1 MKSIGARIKKQ
12 RKIRKITQIQLADA
26 VGTTK
31 AAVSRWETDKNSV
44 AANNLEAVASV
55 LGVDVEWLLTGESLS
70 EKESSIF
77 WAPFYSSIEAA
88 AGDGVLNA
96 DIEPDKFP
104 MPRCSL
110 KHQNNQEKIFCV
122 VVKGDS
128 MEPVLYDGSI
138 IAVNEDTKDI
148 RDGRMYLINQNG
160 LLRVKILQTRPGGL
174 VLKSYNSNYKDELHN
189 TTQDEND
196 LLILGEVFWYSSI
209 SK

>member
-110 KHQNNQEKIFCV
+110 KHQNNQEQPC
-122 VVKGDS
+122 
-128 MEPVLYDGSI
+128 
-138 IAVNEDTKDI
+138 
-148 RDGRMYLINQNG
+148 
-160 LLRVKILQTRPGGL
+160 
-174 VLKSYNSNYKDELHN
+174 
-189 TTQDEND
+189 
-196 LLILGEVFWYSSI
+196 
-209 SK
+209 